1 MIVIKNADI
10 YSPEHIGIRD
20 VLIAGERIVA
30 IEDRID
36 ASGLPGTVEVIDA
49 GRRVLVPGFIDGH
62 VHVTGG
68 GGEGGFSTRTP
79 ELQLCTATKAG
90 VTTVIGVLGTDGV
103 ARSLEALVAKTYGL
117 REEGISAWCYT
128 GAYRVPVPTVTGD
141 IMRDIMMIEACIG
154 VGELA
159 ISDHRST
166 KPSDAELAR
175 IASEARVAGMLSGK
189 AGVVNVHLGDAPEG
203 LEPLERIC
211 SHGDLPRTQFVPTHC
226 ERNAALT
233 VRAFAWARD
242 GGTIDFTASPTP
254 PFLDTVETSA
264 AECLSMLEAE
274 RVPFERVTVTSD
286 GQGSLPVFDASG
298 AIKGL
303 DVGSSAS
310 LVDML
315 REAVGKYRMPLE
327 KILPMISSNPARILK
342 LPRKGSVKVGMDA
355 DLVILDAE
363 LRPATVLARGRVMVR
378 DGAVEVKGTFV

>member
-1 MIVIKNADI
+1 
-10 YSPEHIGIRD
+10 
-20 VLIAGERIVA
+20 
-30 IEDRID
+30 
-36 ASGLPGTVEVIDA
+36 VIDA
-49 GRRVLVPGFIDGH
+49 GRRPLVPGFIDGH

-79 ELQLCTATKAG
+79 ELQLGTATKAG

-117 REEGISAWCYT
+117 REEGLSAWCYT

-154 VGELA
+154 VGEVA

-203 LEPLERIC
+203 LEPLERVC
-211 SHGDLPRTQFVPTHC
+211 GKGDLPRTQFVPTHC

-233 VRAFAWARD
+233 ARAFAWARD

-264 AECLSMLEAE
+264 AECVSMLAGE
-274 RVPFERVTVTSD
+274 RVPFAGVTVSSD

-298 AIKGL
+298 TIKGL
-303 DVGSSAS
+303 EVGSSAS

-315 REAVGKYRMPLE
+315 REAVGTYAMSLE
-327 KILPMISSNPARILK
+327 QVLPMITSNPARILK
-342 LPRKGSVKVGMDA
+342 LPRKGSVRVGMDA

-378 DGAVEVKGTFV
+378 DGVLEVMGAFV